1 MYRILLVDDDA
12 EVLDVNR
19 RFFEKNNFQVEICT
33 DSTSAMLSVRRFKPE
48 CILLD
53 VMMPKLNGYQL
64 CRQMRKVTDVPIL
77 FLSGKISEEDK
88 IRGFQCG
95 ADDYIEKPYSLKEV
109 YFRIVANIR
118 RHQQLL
124 RKKDENIIEVFP
136 LSIHLEN
143 HKVFYLQEEIP
154 LTNREYDLL
163 LCLAKCPDKP
173 LTFREIGIY
182 TWGSYGEEDKKTV
195 MVNVSRLRKKI
206 VDYTGR
212 KDLIETVWSKGYR
225 INRK

>member
-77 FLSGKISEEDK
+77 FLSGKI
-88 IRGFQCG
+88 
-95 ADDYIEKPYSLKEV
+95 
-109 YFRIVANIR
+109 
-118 RHQQLL
+118 
-124 RKKDENIIEVFP
+124 
-136 LSIHLEN
+136 
-143 HKVFYLQEEIP
+143 
-154 LTNREYDLL
+154 
-163 LCLAKCPDKP
+163 
-173 LTFREIGIY
+173 
-182 TWGSYGEEDKKTV
+182 
-195 MVNVSRLRKKI
+195 
-206 VDYTGR
+206 
-212 KDLIETVWSKGYR
+212 
-225 INRK
+225 

>member
-109 YFRIVANIR
+109 YFRIVENIR

-136 LSIHLEN
+136 LSIHLEI
-143 HKVFYLQEEIP
+143 LS
-154 LTNREYDLL
+154 
-163 LCLAKCPDKP
+163 A
-173 LTFREIGIY
+173 G
-182 TWGSYGEEDKKTV
+182 
-195 MVNVSRLRKKI
+195 
-206 VDYTGR
+206 
-212 KDLIETVWSKGYR
+212 
-225 INRK
+225 

>member
-1 MYRILLVDDDA
+1 M
-12 EVLDVNR
+12 
-19 RFFEKNNFQVEICT
+19 
-33 DSTSAMLSVRRFKPE
+33 
-48 CILLD
+48 
-53 VMMPKLNGYQL
+53 
-64 CRQMRKVTDVPIL
+64 TDVPIL

-143 HKVFYLQEEIP
+143 HKVFYMQEEIP

-182 TWGSYGEEDKKTV
+182 TWGSYREEDKKTV